1 MNKGMCF
8 GVSLGPGDPWLIT
21 FMAAKTIEQADVIF
35 LPSAPKENCKVY
47 KIIQDAISEG
57 LIKDISDDKFVCIDT
72 KPMADPKTQ
81 GDRYDILAKNV
92 AKLLDEG
99 KNVAFPALGEA
110 SLYSTYFYVHER
122 LIERGYRLKVL
133 SGISSVQEICDRL
146 SIALAKGDEQ
156 VHIYP
161 DTNEL
166 NERLKAN
173 GTKIFMKPKSD
184 LAQTV
189 RHIQEYIVRNP
200 DTKAY
205 GISNCGLENEIIAFN
220 KDELDKLSGY
230 MSVLI
235 VK

>member
-1 MNKGMCF
+1 MNRGICF

-21 FMAAKTIEQADVIF
+21 FMAAKTIEEADVIF
-35 LPSAPKENCKVY
+35 LPSAPKESCKVY
-47 KIIQDAISEG
+47 KIIQNAIGEG
-57 LIKDISDDKFVCIDT
+57 LINDIPSDKFVCIDT

-81 GDRYDILAKNV
+81 GERYDILAKNV
-92 AKLLDEG
+92 ANLLDEG
-99 KNVAFPALGEA
+99 KNIAFPALGEA

-122 LIERGYRLKVL
+122 LIEKGYSVKVL

-156 VHIYP
+156 VHIFP

-166 NERLKAN
+166 DKRLKYH

-184 LAQTV
+184 LSQTV
-189 RHIQEYIVRNP
+189 KHIQEYIDRNP

-205 GISNCGLENEIIAFN
+205 GISNCGLENEIIAYN